1 LLQVQI
7 KFKNVFLTT
16 INLIK
21 MALYRFRV
29 TFEDYDDVSRE
40 VDIKS
45 THTFA
50 DLHQAIHQS
59 IGYNPDH
66 SSSFYI
72 SNDQWTKGQEIAFKP
87 SERKISRG
95 VALMENSKLAAFID
109 DPHQKFYYTSN
120 FDRPF
125 DFHVELVKILD
136 ETAGVTYPAT
146 VKTTGEAPR
155 QFGNVIVPTDD
166 PGEAEG
172 EDFDFLNEM
181 EYNPEETED
190 FSEVSDT
197 GELVGVKEEESHDE
211 EDEFGGDFADN
222 EGFDDDE
229 PGSSRGKND
238 DY

>member
-1 LLQVQI
+1 
-7 KFKNVFLTT
+7 
-16 INLIK
+16 

-29 TFEDYDDVSRE
+29 TFEDYDDVNRE

-59 IGYNPDH
+59 IGYNPDY

-72 SNDQWTKGQEIAFKP
+72 SNDQWTKGEEIAFKP
-87 SERKISRG
+87 SERKVNRG

-136 ETAGVTYPAT
+136 ETPGVTYPAT
-146 VKTTGEAPR
+146 VKSTGEAPK
-155 QFGNVIVPTDD
+155 QFGNVYTPTA
-166 PGEAEG
+166 EAAAAD

-190 FSEVSDT
+190 FTEVSDT
-197 GELVGVKEEESHDE
+197 GELVADKEEDAHDE

-222 EGFDDDE
+222 DGFDEDDH
-229 PGSSRGKND
+229 GSSRGKND

>member
-1 LLQVQI
+1 
-7 KFKNVFLTT
+7 
-16 INLIK
+16 

-45 THTFA
+45 TQTFA
-50 DLHQAIHQS
+50 DLHYAIHQS
-59 IGYNPDH
+59 IGFNPDY

-72 SNDQWTKGQEIAFKP
+72 SNDQWTKGEEIAFKP
-87 SERKISRG
+87 NERKANRG
-95 VALMENSKLAAFID
+95 ITLMENAKLSNFID

-120 FDRPF
+120 FERPF

-136 ETAGVTYPAT
+136 ETPGVTYPAT
-146 VKTTGEAPR
+146 VKSSGEPPK
-155 QFGNVIVPTDD
+155 QFGNVYNPTV
-166 PGEAEG
+166 ASVAN

-190 FSEVSDT
+190 FEEVS
-197 GELVGVKEEESHDE
+197 ESGSSSREDGDDDSEHNE
-211 EDEFGGDFADN
+211 EDEFGGDFSDD
-222 EGFDDDE
+222 EHFDDDN
-229 PGSSRGKND
+229 RGGGRGRND